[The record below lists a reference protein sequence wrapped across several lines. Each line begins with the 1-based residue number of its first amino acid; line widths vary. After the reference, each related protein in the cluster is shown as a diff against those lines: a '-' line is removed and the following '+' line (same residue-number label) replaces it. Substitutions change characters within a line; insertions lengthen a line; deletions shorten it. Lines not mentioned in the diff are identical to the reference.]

1 MILRAPNS
9 GGMEALGARLG
20 CTCKGLGATG
30 LLVFLKG
37 DLGAGKT
44 TLVRG
49 FIHAFDY
56 KGHVKS
62 PTYTLVEPYELSS
75 FSIYHFDFYRLSDP
89 LELEYMGVQDYF
101 HTMAICLV
109 EWPERANDF
118 LPLADINIDI
128 RFEGEGRRVKLVG
141 LSETGHRIVSAMQN

>member
-1 MILRAPNS
+1 
-9 GGMEALGARLG
+9 MEALGARLG
-20 CTCKGLGATG
+20 RTCGDLGKLG

-62 PTYTLVEPYELSS
+62 PTYTLVEPYELSG
-75 FSIYHFDFYRLSDP
+75 FSIYHFDFYRLTDSV
-89 LELEYMGVQDYF
+89 ELEYMGVQDYF
-101 HTMAICLV
+101 HTLAICLV
-109 EWPERANDF
+109 EWPERANDY
-118 LPLADINIDI
+118 LPPADIIIDI
-128 RFEGEGRRVKLVG
+128 RFEGEGRTVGLVG
-141 LSETGHRIVSAMQN
+141 FSEAGHRIVSAMDDQS

>member
-1 MILRAPNS
+1 
-9 GGMEALGARLG
+9 MEALGAHLG
-20 CTCKGLGATG
+20 CTCKGLGAAG

-37 DLGAGKT
+37 DLGSGKT
-44 TLVRG
+44 TLARG

-62 PTYTLVEPYELSS
+62 PTYTLVEPYELSR

-101 HTMAICLV
+101 HALAICLV
-109 EWPERANDF
+109 EWPERANDS
-118 LPLADINIDI
+118 LPLADIIIDI
-128 RFEGEGRRVKLVG
+128 RFEGEARSVKLVG
-141 LSETGHRIVSAMQN
+141 LSEAGHRIMNAMGNQS